1 MMRRLSLKTSRNS
14 SRGFTLIEVLIATI
28 ILAGAMIVLTN
39 SWGGSIFVLR
49 KAQVVNTVAYLLK
62 RKTTEIELKYE
73 GAGLEEVKETEEGD
87 FGADFPDY
95 AWKMQSK
102 KMEFPDLSGVLTARE
117 GGVDERLLTIIRSM
131 TKQFNENI
139 KEVEV
144 TVIYKKS
151 KRTLEYKLTT
161 YIVDYTKPL
170 NLLGGG

>member
-1 MMRRLSLKTSRNS
+1 MTTSRGS
-14 SRGFTLIEVLIATI
+14 SQGFTLIEVLIATI

-62 RKTTEIELKYE
+62 RKMTELELKYE
-73 GAGLEEVKETEEGD
+73 GAPLDEVKESEEGD
-87 FGADFPDY
+87 FGADFPEY
-95 AWKMQSK
+95 GWKMKSK

-117 GGVDERLLTIIRSM
+117 GGVDEKLLTIIRSM
-131 TKQFNENI
+131 TKQFNQNI

-144 TVIYKKS
+144 TVVYKKS

-161 YIVDYTKPL
+161 YIIDYSKPL